1 MPGIAVGIIH
11 SAVNVSRGG
20 VAVAIANSLLLGAD
34 GLGARIHLSRKMRK
48 DELLFGE
55 TQGLVVVTLCEN
67 DLIEFERICMTT
79 GVPSTTIGR
88 ITDDSNYI
96 FNDLINIPVKQ
107 LFK

>member
-1 MPGIAVGIIH
+1 MREFNGIR
-11 SAVNVSRGG
+11 N
-20 VAVAIANSLLLGAD
+20 
-34 GLGARIHLSRKMRK
+34 

-55 TQGLVVVTLCEN
+55 TQGLVVVTLPEH

-88 ITDDSNYI
+88 ITDDGNFI

-107 LFK
+107 LSK